1 MRTTS
6 SFAASSPHQRL
17 GLACVAAVAT
27 TALLSTLL
35 LLFDQSSPREW
46 LAATPANLAVVA
58 RCDKVPD
65 RADRAARDRCKREAV
80 TAALDPAP
88 RQQRLAQR

>member
-6 SFAASSPHQRL
+6 SFAASTPHQRL
-17 GLACVAAVAT
+17 ALACVAAIAT

-46 LAATPANLAVVA
+46 LAATPANITVVA
-58 RCDKVPD
+58 RCDTV
-65 RADRAARDRCKREAV
+65 ADRAARDRCKREAV